1 MVTPTKKKPDI
12 KLSLK
17 EVADRLGENVETVRG
32 WRKRDLFPRAE
43 LIDTPRGPVWQV
55 PLSDLENFQKPV
67 AGRPPTK
74 SKAARRCL

>member
-1 MVTPTKKKPDI
+1 MAPTKKKPD
-12 KLSLK
+12 KMLSLK

-32 WRKRDLFPRAE
+32 WRKRKLFPHAE

-55 PLSDLENFQKPV
+55 PLSDLQNFQKPV

-74 SKAARRCL
+74 VKLRRSTV